1 MYDLVSTEEVKKALW
16 SIKAFKALGPDGLRV
31 GFFQRFWLTVGAS
44 VTKEIKTIF
53 QEKRIPKYLNETNI
67 TLLPKV

>member
-16 SIKAFKALGPDGLRV
+16 SIKAFKALGPGGLHV

-44 VTKEIKTIF
+44 MTKEIKTIF
-53 QEKRIPKYLNETNI
+53 QEKRIPEYLNETNI